1 MAAVIAQMT
10 LDTERID
17 RHLLAPEPLQQAED
31 AGAVFLVADLPRHIV
46 VVDSL
51 GMRGMLA
58 RRLIGDLQRVEAQRL
73 GEDGVADLARLG
85 IDRLVDHV
93 PGIDLIAEMPG
104 HAGDVGAQPFFGA
117 GRAHALGQRGRDIFA
132 VVPQQRMPA
141 QLHLVVAGIGGDRVG
156 RPEIQG
162 VRVVAEHIDLH
173 LVLRH
178 HDGAFARDDRAI
190 GRIVDRRGPTGI
202 DRGSEQDALGRRQ
215 IAQRNITLRHQSRRE
230 RSHHQAAGHPDKLLP
245 TGHRRALP
253 LGFHHPLLVLCNDIC
268 MAPRKRQGHGEAGEF
283 GQSSRRAS
291 PQVTGSAASGAL
303 SARATS
309 SISLR
314 PRTSAS
320 IMAGGWFKAMG
331 CERVSRRPSP

>member
-1 MAAVIAQMT
+1 
-10 LDTERID
+10 
-17 RHLLAPEPLQQAED
+17 
-31 AGAVFLVADLPRHIV
+31 
-46 VVDSL
+46 
-51 GMRGMLA
+51 
-58 RRLIGDLQRVEAQRL
+58 
-73 GEDGVADLARLG
+73 
-85 IDRLVDHV
+85 
-93 PGIDLIAEMPG
+93 MPG

-291 PQVTGSAASGAL
+291 PQSRAAPHRERYRRERPVRSACGRAHPPRSWRADGSRPWAASG
-303 SARATS
+303 SAGGRRH
-309 SISLR
+309 R
-314 PRTSAS
+314 PRTP
-320 IMAGGWFKAMG
+320 
-331 CERVSRRPSP
+331 RVAFVPWWNR